1 MKFILFIVFLMLI
14 IPLMV
19 FQTSALELVKTHS
32 ISEEGGNPSDG
43 LIQPNLASE
52 TTIKSNKNGE
62 IIFRYFVPP
71 SHSCDV
77 KIHIFVDGIKKY
89 TTEWMGNSQKKSN
102 SLPLD
107 SGVIT
112 LNAEPNISH
121 TIKFIPEGRNSG
133 LPCTATSYFN
143 SWYGTVEFY
152 DDVYSSNSNNNPIS
166 QVPPPA
172 SLPQIIQDNWFLITV
187 VATILGIIAAI
198 STIIKNAVKK

>member
-1 MKFILFIVFLMLI
+1 MLI
-14 IPLMV
+14 IPLII

-32 ISEEGGNPSDG
+32 ILEEGGNPSDG
-43 LIQPNLASE
+43 LYQPNLASE
-52 TTIKSNKNGE
+52 TAIKSNKNGE
-62 IIFRYFVPP
+62 IIFRYFVPT

-77 KIHIFVDGIKKY
+77 KIHIFVDGVRKY

-102 SLPLD
+102 SLSLD

-121 TIKFIPEGRNSG
+121 MIKFIPEGRNSG
-133 LPCTATSYFN
+133 LPCTATSSFD

-152 DDVYSSNSNNNPIS
+152 DDVSLSNSNNKPINT
-166 QVPPPA
+166 VPPPA
-172 SLPQIIQDNWFLITV
+172 SLPLIIQDNWFLITV
-187 VATILGIIAAI
+187 IGTVLGIIAAI